1 MPIKKMLGINKA
13 IINKYFKI
21 HQLLHKLTQI
31 IILKIPK
38 IKKFSLIRRTLKKM
52 ILIWMMKV
60 FQMIQAIDLNL
71 FVNNK
76 SFIIK

>member
-1 MPIKKMLGINKA
+1 MLGINKA

-21 HQLLHKLTQI
+21 HLLLHKLTQI

-38 IKKFSLIRRTLKKM
+38 IKKFSLIRKTLKKM

-60 FQMIQAIDLNL
+60 FQMIQAIDLDL

>member
-1 MPIKKMLGINKA
+1 MLGINKA

>member
-1 MPIKKMLGINKA
+1 MLGINKA

-21 HQLLHKLTQI
+21 HQPLHKLTQI

-52 ILIWMMKV
+52 ILIWKMKV